1 MTFVSAHLAHEKR
14 KRDSIKN
21 FFDFMEEKRVR
32 PTPTGS
38 TLVALR
44 QEGQDAPLNA
54 RGIASSRLWF
64 RSKAG

>member
-1 MTFVSAHLAHEKR
+1 MNFVSAHLAHEKR